1 MMKRFGI
8 VGMGMFGMMTLAGYL
23 EGEPDATAAAAAADA
38 DAIAAPAKAST
49 KLDAEAPAAA
59 APKEQPGDAEILDKA
74 GYAPAEGDP
83 GLTYAMKFL
92 ATNGFKADNQAVEAA
107 FDGDFSLLKAELAQ
121 KGIAGWEQALGL
133 AEQSYDRHV
142 KANEAKGAEVGKV
155 VTGIAESMGVD
166 WEQAVAHVSKTASAE
181 EKTAINS
188 LLSDPK
194 TAHIAARFI
203 NGSFIESGETEIEP
217 AAKAVGAETRSHN
230 GPAGGALSRAEY
242 NAELGKLRKTLGDD
256 YINSPQAAALYR
268 RLR

>member
-1 MMKRFGI
+1 MKRFGI
-8 VGMGMFGMMTLAGYL
+8 VGMGLFGMMAMRGYA
-23 EGEPDATAAAAAADA
+23 EGEPEAAAAAAAADA
-38 DAIAAPAKAST
+38 EAIAAPAKATT
-49 KLDAEAPAAA
+49 KLDEPAAAA

-92 ATNGFKADNQAVEAA
+92 ASNGFNADNQAVEAA

-133 AEQSYDRHV
+133 AEQSYERHV
-142 KANEAKGAEVGKV
+142 KANDAKAEEVGKT

-166 WEQAVAHVSKTASAE
+166 WEQAVAHVSKTATPA

-188 LLSDPK
+188 LLSDPA

-203 NGSFIESGETEIEP
+203 GGTFIESGDTEIEP
-217 AAKAVGAETRSHN
+217 AAKAVGAEVKSHA
-230 GPAGGALSRAEY
+230 GPAGGALTRAQY
-242 NAELGKLRKTLGDD
+242 NAEMSKLRDTLGND
-256 YINSPQAAALYR
+256 YINSPQAAALFR
-268 RLR
+268 RRQ